1 MEGVTIT
8 LTVKL
13 RDITPDEIIRALGNV
28 STRSRIV
35 VVCLADGYDY
45 ERTFILAAK
54 DGGYM
59 NNEYVYIFSD
69 TKSKG
74 FYNPVLGGPDK
85 PLWEDMKTPSD
96 GRDKEALLAFEK
108 AMIISNHM
116 GAGASSD
123 DFSDFKNEVIARMK
137 DPPFSCTDECTGAVY
152 SKVSCF
158 NTFRERYH
166 IK

>member
-1 MEGVTIT
+1 MKTKRMEQ
-8 LTVKL
+8 
-13 RDITPDEIIRALGNV
+13 EN
-28 STRSRIV
+28 
-35 VVCLADGYDY
+35 
-45 ERTFILAAK
+45 
-54 DGGYM
+54 
-59 NNEYVYIFSD
+59 
-69 TKSKG
+69 
-74 FYNPVLGGPDK
+74 NPVLGGPDK

-152 SKVSCF
+152 SRDRYVFDASF
-158 NTFRERYH
+158 TFYGMNIYVHLGRELNKLSNAALKLSR
-166 IK
+166 IKRTFEGI